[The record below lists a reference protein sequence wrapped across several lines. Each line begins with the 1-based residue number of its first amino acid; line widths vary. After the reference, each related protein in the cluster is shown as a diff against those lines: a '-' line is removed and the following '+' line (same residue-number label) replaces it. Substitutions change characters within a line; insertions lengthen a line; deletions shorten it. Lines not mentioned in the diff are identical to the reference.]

1 MPYAVPVRRAPEI
14 SVMPKNR
21 ILETIARE
29 MLIGAIA
36 LDGEGRIVYA
46 NKFFIGSFSPDS
58 ALGEIQGSA
67 LSEFIADKGLLKVVG
82 EFLDCAADSFCC
94 DEHKKIEITED
105 ERSFE
110 VRIVPLDENNDTS
123 LMLFFK
129 DITEEKMVEA
139 IKRDFVANV
148 SHELRTPL
156 ASIKGYS
163 ETLLDGAMNNRES
176 AKDFLGIIDKNATR
190 MSRLIEDLLVLSRV
204 ESQQMLMV
212 SEVIDLCELVRSM
225 VDGLRKQA
233 RDKGIEIAL
242 DIEDGVPGVVADKG
256 RVEQV
261 MVNLLDNAIKYTS
274 EGGNIDVSVC
284 VRDCEAVVEV
294 RDTGIGIPASDMPRI
309 FERFYRVDKAR
320 SRELGG
326 TGLGL
331 AIVKH
336 IIQGL
341 SGRVWVESEPGKG
354 SVFSF
359 ALRLTGVTAAE

>member
-1 MPYAVPVRRAPEI
+1 MPEK
-14 SVMPKNR
+14 S

-29 MLIGAIA
+29 MLTGAVA
-36 LDGEGRIVYA
+36 LDSDGRVIYA
-46 NKFFIGSFSPDS
+46 NKFFIASFSP
-58 ALGEIQGSA
+58 GSSLDDIKGKGLA
-67 LSEFIADKGLLKVVG
+67 EFIADHRLRKIVSDFLGCPDECVG
-82 EFLDCAADSFCC
+82 C
-94 DEHKKIEITED
+94 DEHAKIEFTED
-105 ERSFE
+105 ERSFD
-110 VRIVPLDENNDTS
+110 VRIVPLDEEHETS
-123 LMLFFK
+123 LILFFK

-163 ETLLDGAMNNRES
+163 ETLLDGAINNRES
-176 AKDFLGIIDKNATR
+176 AREFLSIIDKNATR

-204 ESQQMLMV
+204 EGQQMQMV

-225 VDGLRKQA
+225 VDGLKKQA
-233 RDKGIEIAL
+233 RDKGIGIVL

-261 MVNLLDNAIKYTS
+261 MINLLDNAIKYTP
-274 EGGNIDVSVC
+274 EGGRLDVSVC
-284 VRDCEAVVEV
+284 VKAGEAIVDV

-336 IIQGL
+336 IIQSLG
-341 SGRVWVESEPGKG
+341 GRVWVESKPCEC
-354 SVFSF
+354 SVFGF
-359 ALRLTGVTAAE
+359 ALMLTGVAVAE

>member
-1 MPYAVPVRRAPEI
+1 MPEK
-14 SVMPKNR
+14 S

-29 MLIGAIA
+29 MLTGAVA
-36 LDGEGRIVYA
+36 LDSDGRVIYA
-46 NKFFIGSFSPDS
+46 NKFFITSFSP
-58 ALGEIQGSA
+58 GSILDDIKGKG
-67 LSEFIADKGLLKVVG
+67 LSEFIVDPGLRKVVG
-82 EFLDCAADSFCC
+82 DFLDCADECLGC
-94 DEHKKIEITED
+94 DEHAKIEFTED
-105 ERSFE
+105 ERSFD
-110 VRIVPLDENNDTS
+110 VRIVPLDEDQETS

-163 ETLLDGAMNNRES
+163 ETLLDGAMNNKES
-176 AKDFLGIIDKNATR
+176 AREFLSIIDKNATR

-204 ESQQMLMV
+204 EGQQMQMV
-212 SEVIDLCELVRSM
+212 SEVIDLSELVRSM
-225 VDGLRKQA
+225 VDGLKKQA
-233 RDKGIEIAL
+233 RDKGIEIVL

-261 MVNLLDNAIKYTS
+261 MINLLDNAIKYTP
-274 EGGNIDVSVC
+274 GGGRLDVSVC
-284 VRDCEAVVEV
+284 VKAGEAIVEV

-331 AIVKH
+331 AIAKH
-336 IIQGL
+336 IIQSL
-341 SGRVWVESEPGKG
+341 SGRVWVESKPGEG

-359 ALRLTGVTAAE
+359 ALRLAEVTTSE